1 MRISCNNAMP
11 DDDWEKF
18 KNKMLAHLDG
28 IYVFSAREDCDMLV
42 TVLIQLFI
50 SAEAQVQLEK
60 KRRRHKWRVINPFT
74 W

>member
-1 MRISCNNAMP
+1 MP